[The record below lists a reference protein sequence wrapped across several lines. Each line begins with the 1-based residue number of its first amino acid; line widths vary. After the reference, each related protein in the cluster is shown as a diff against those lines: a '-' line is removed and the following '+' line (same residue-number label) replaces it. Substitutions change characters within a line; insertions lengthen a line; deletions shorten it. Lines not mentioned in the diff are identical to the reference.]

1 MEIRKETRKNLG
13 ADLFN
18 KFWPNEPKAPET
30 IDVFVRDYSPKGD
43 SLEVDCDYIASKY
56 GEATVENARKF
67 FEYRDS
73 VHDQEEAE
81 HLEAE
86 CVGQVIK
93 D

>member
-1 MEIRKETRKNLG
+1 MEIRKETRKNISY
-13 ADLFN
+13 DF
-18 KFWPNEPKAPET
+18 KFWPNEPKPPQT
-30 IDVFVRDYSPKGD
+30 FDVFVRDYSPKGD
-43 SLEVDCDYIASKY
+43 SLEVDCEYIARKY
-56 GEATVENARKF
+56 GEATEENARKF

>member
-1 MEIRKETRKNLG
+1 MEIRKETRKNIS
-13 ADLFN
+13 DDFFN
-18 KFWPNEPKAPET
+18 KFWPNEPKAPQT
-30 IDVFVRDYSPKGD
+30 FDVFVRDYSPKGE
-43 SLEVDCDYIASKY
+43 SLEVDCEYIARKY
-56 GEATVENARKF
+56 GEATEENARKF

-93 D
+93 N

>member
-1 MEIRKETRKNLG
+1 MEIRKETRKNG
-13 ADLFN
+13 SADLFN
-18 KFWPNEPKAPET
+18 ELWPNEPKIPET
-30 IDVFVRDYSPKGD
+30 YDVFVRDNSTKGD
-43 SLEVDCDYIASKY
+43 ILEVDCLLIARKY

-73 VHDQEEAE
+73 VHEQEEAE
-81 HLEAE
+81 QLEAE